1 MAKRKE
7 LTSEQLKEIEM
18 LKASN
23 QMLSKSKEEALQ
35 RGKTAAVKQIER
47 AERENVEHIKS
58 IDPTADVSVSTVLE
72 SFNSPKKKE
81 IKQDNL
87 FSDNALDVFAF
98 EEKVSAPVVEDI
110 KKAEI
115 VNAEKNT
122 NPMADIVPNENND
135 IDTSFFD
142 SFGSDAQF
150 DIIPLPSNGQCY
162 ASKIDRVPVSYL
174 TAYDEN
180 IITSPNLYKDGLVID
195 YLLKNKVQTDAINV
209 DDLVSGD
216 ADAIILYLRATS
228 YGADFPIVINDP
240 ETGEQIETTVDL
252 TKLKPREFKLIGDEN
267 GNFDFETPL
276 RHDKIKFRYLTRKQE
291 KQLRKITE
299 LESIGTKALML
310 EGEKDTLINAINNDI
325 YVSEQD
331 KISIKN
337 ATKSIDNWVK
347 KLREINSS
355 HFTNLIT
362 NNLLL
367 QIVSVNGNS
376 DREYIKKWV
385 MKMPARDSLMLRRY
399 INDNRPG
406 IDFNIEVERPESL
419 GGGSFTT
426 FLNWDDSVFINISD
440 V

>member
-87 FSDNALDVFAF
+87 FSDNTLDVFAF
-98 EEKVSAPVVEDI
+98 EEKVSTPVVEDV
-110 KKAEI
+110 KKAKI

-122 NPMADIVPNENND
+122 NPMADIVPKENND

-142 SFGSDAQF
+142 GFGSDAQF

-174 TAYDEN
+174 TA
-180 IITSPNLYKDGLVID
+180 
-195 YLLKNKVQTDAINV
+195 QTDAINV

-355 HFTNLIT
+355 RFTNLIT